1 MSRPGQPAGPPRL
14 YSRPRKGA
22 SSADAPPRS
31 DSVQSLVRALGIINQ
46 LAETDEGM
54 TLSRIAQRVD
64 LAPSTVHRLLT
75 TLEQERYVRFDAD
88 RRLWSVGVQT
98 FVAGGAFLQ
107 SRSLIAVARPYMRA
121 LMEECGESVN
131 LAIEDDCEAIYVHQV
146 ERRSTMRPPARAG
159 ARVPLHCSGVGKA
172 LLSAMSEKHLE
183 NALPGEGMP
192 RLTANTIVSRSM
204 LRDDVAQAR
213 ERGFAVDDEE
223 HAVGLRCVATPVFD
237 EFGEAMAALSISG
250 PTTCISPDR
259 ISHLADLARRKAN
272 EITARL
278 GGFRP
283 NWGSKSDPHT
293 HG

>member
-1 MSRPGQPAGPPRL
+1 
-14 YSRPRKGA
+14 
-22 SSADAPPRS
+22 
-31 DSVQSLVRALGIINQ
+31 
-46 LAETDEGM
+46 M

-159 ARVPLHCSGVGKA
+159 ARVRLHCSGVGKA

-223 HAVGLRCVATPVFD
+223 HVVGLRCVATPVFD

>member
-223 HAVGLRCVATPVFD
+223 HVVGLRCVATPVFD